1 VTETT
6 TKRLWPTLPTRL
18 TPPTLYEPPP
28 GG

>member
-18 TPPTLYEPPP
+18 TPPTLNEPPP